1 MLPSNGATPVSTAD
15 IDTSTERI
23 TIMSDIFNKAW
34 EFAKLSPYEMAV
46 AEEFSDPRDF
56 MTASRMREALGGMPY
71 HEVVRMANHPEGDL
85 DFRYMPYE
93 MDRSKQAGQIES
105 LADEDVK
112 AIYEQMMRLKKKPRV
127 QDMQGDYGDT

>member
-1 MLPSNGATPVSTAD
+1 MISMSTF
-15 IDTSTERI
+15 E
-23 TIMSDIFNKAW
+23 KAW
-34 EFAKLSPYEMAV
+34 EIAKLSPYEMAV

-85 DFRYMPYE
+85 DFRYLPRDE
-93 MDRSKQAGQIES
+93 QAGQIES

-127 QDMQGDYGDT
+127 QDLAGDYGEHRNQQFRETKEKDKKRRGAV